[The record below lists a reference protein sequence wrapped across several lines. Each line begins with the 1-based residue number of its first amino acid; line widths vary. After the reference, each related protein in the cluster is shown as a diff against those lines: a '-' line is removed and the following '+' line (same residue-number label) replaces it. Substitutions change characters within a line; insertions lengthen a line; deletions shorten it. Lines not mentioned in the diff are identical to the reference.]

1 MLKCYY
7 AVVVRILKESE
18 SEQKKTTVIWELID
32 DLKPYTA
39 LFLL

>member
-1 MLKCYY
+1 MLLCSCCENFEGIG
-7 AVVVRILKESE
+7 VRIEE
-18 SEQKKTTVIWELID
+18 EKKTTVIWELID